1 MIDIT
6 FKSRDFD
13 KVETYLMTSAPSI
26 VSMKNV
32 PDGDKLTVTGYI
44 MFNDVKPT
52 GESSEILSLIT
63 DDKNVYSCQS
73 VTFKRSLQDIA
84 ELFDGEPF
92 TIVKI
97 SGVTKA
103 GREYINCVLDV
114 ESV

>member
-6 FKSRDFD
+6 FKSREFD

-32 PDGDKLTVTGYI
+32 DDGEKLMVTGYLI
-44 MFNDVKPT
+44 FNDVKPT

-63 DDKNVYSCQS
+63 DDKKVYSCQS
-73 VTFKRSLQDIA
+73 ATFKRSLQDIA
-84 ELFDGEPF
+84 KLFDGEPF

-97 SGVTKA
+97 SGFTKA

>member
-26 VSMKNV
+26 VSMKTLE
-32 PDGDKLTVTGYI
+32 DGEKMTVTGYL
-44 MFNDVKPT
+44 MFTDVKPD
-52 GESSEILSLIT
+52 GKSAEIMSIMT
-63 DDKNVYSCQS
+63 DDKKVYSCQS
-73 VTFKRSLQDIA
+73 ATFKRSLQDIA
-84 ELFDGEPF
+84 ELFDGKPF

-103 GREYINCVLDV
+103 GREYINCVLDT